1 MEEQNYSHEDPH
13 HFDII
18 RIRDNLVHMDKRV
31 TVLEVKQTTSE
42 ELLKLLREEVKQIG
56 ADIKGQGK
64 DLQNSFAHLEKEFN
78 GHIIKEEHDRIT
90 FLRAQRKVMIGIIL
104 TVTIAVL
111 PYVIDYLTTHTG
123 L

>member
-1 MEEQNYSHEDPH
+1 MEAQNYSHEDPN

-18 RIRDNLVHMDKRV
+18 RIRDNLIHIDKRV
-31 TVLEVKQTTSE
+31 TVLEVRQASSE
-42 ELLKLLREEVKQIG
+42 ELLKLLREEVKEIG
-56 ADIKGQGK
+56 SDIRSQGK
-64 DLQNSFAHLEKEFN
+64 DLHINLIDLGKQFN
-78 GHIIKEEHDRIT
+78 DHVIQEDHDRIT
-90 FLRAQRKVMIGIIL
+90 FLRAQRKVMIGIIV